1 MVYIGPTKSLCQ
13 ERVKSWNAR
22 FAGFSMRCSL
32 PTMSISDYL
41 LGGELTGDTDGRDG
55 AVLRDNDLIITT
67 PEKWDAVTRKSK
79 DFSRFT
85 DLIRL
90 LLVQNLQLRR
100 V

>member
-1 MVYIGPTKSLCQ
+1 
-13 ERVKSWNAR
+13 
-22 FAGFSMRCSL
+22 
-32 PTMSISDYL
+32 MSISDYL

-55 AVLRDNDLIITT
+55 GVLRDNDLIITT